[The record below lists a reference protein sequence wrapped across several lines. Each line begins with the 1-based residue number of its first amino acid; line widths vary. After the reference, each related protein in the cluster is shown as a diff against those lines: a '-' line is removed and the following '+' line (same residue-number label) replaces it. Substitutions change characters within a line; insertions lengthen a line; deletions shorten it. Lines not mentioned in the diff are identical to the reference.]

1 MDPGGQAQQYRYQP
15 SNQPQQKA
23 SAPDLSAPQ
32 VEWHASEFIDHQK
45 SLSWFLMLGV
55 GAVVGSFLMYVIT
68 RSIISTVVVL
78 LSVAVFAMI
87 AKQKPRTLHY
97 ILRARTVQIG
107 DKSYNYDDFRA
118 FSVNHETGLPS
129 ITLQPIKRFIP
140 LITIYFAPDDGE
152 KIFDVFAQHLPHEER
167 NDDAVERLMRKIR
180 F

>member
-15 SNQPQQKA
+15 SNQPHQNA

-45 SLSWFLMLGV
+45 TVGWFLLLGV
-55 GAVVGSFLMYVIT
+55 GAVVGSALMFLIT

-78 LSVAVFAMI
+78 LSVLVFGMM

-97 ILRARTVQIG
+97 ILRNRTVQIG
-107 DKSYNYDDFRA
+107 EKSYNYDDFRA

-140 LITIYFAPDDGE
+140 VITIYFSPDDGE
-152 KIFDVFAQHLPHEER
+152 KIFDVFAQHLPNEQR
-167 NDDAVERLMRKIR
+167 KDDAVERLMRKIR